1 MRVDDT
7 DHLSQVFRCGVVLWI
22 KSELFVRL
30 RGDIPAREV
39 LLLAADGQQQ
49 AMAAEQKERTAKLAE
64 KRRELGEQELR
75 HTAPYGTREMLEEL
89 MLWHEVEEVSEAV
102 QLLVLNGRAKDLP
115 PAPPKIKGPSE
126 IIRHYFRQGM
136 RDRLAALTA
145 ELGETK
151 DRVTI
156 WRLIAHAH
164 SLGAEKSADYLAIPR
179 HDLTVSE
186 NVARKLRQAGFAE
199 SLQMN
204 AEEDE

>member
-1 MRVDDT
+1 
-7 DHLSQVFRCGVVLWI
+7 
-22 KSELFVRL
+22 
-30 RGDIPAREV
+30 
-39 LLLAADGQQQ
+39 
-49 AMAAEQKERTAKLAE
+49 MAAEQRERTAKLAE
-64 KRRELGEQELR
+64 KRQELGEQELR
-75 HTAPYGTREMLEEL
+75 HTAPYGTRQMLDDL

-102 QLLVLNGRAKDLP
+102 QLLVLNGRAEDMP
-115 PAPPKIKGPSE
+115 PAPPKVKGPSD

-151 DRVTI
+151 DRATI

-164 SLGAEKSADYLAIPR
+164 SLGADESASYFKIKR
-179 HDLTVSE
+179 HVLDVSE